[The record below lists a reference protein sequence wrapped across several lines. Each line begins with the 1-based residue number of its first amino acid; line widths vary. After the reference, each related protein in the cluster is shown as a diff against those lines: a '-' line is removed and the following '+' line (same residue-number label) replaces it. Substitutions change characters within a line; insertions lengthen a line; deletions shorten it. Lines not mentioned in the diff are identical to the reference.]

1 MRWLVT
7 GGVGFIGTNLV
18 DHLMHAGHEVVIVD
32 DLSRAGVDANAQFLR
47 EHHGL
52 ASQVIDVSD
61 REAMHA
67 FLGAQDPFDAIAHLA
82 GQVSLM
88 ASIEDPMRDFQVNA
102 LGTLNILEYVRLR
115 SPQTVVIGM
124 SSNKLYGDL
133 SGVRIVEEAT
143 RYAAPDWP
151 RGFDETL
158 PMDFHGPYG
167 CSKGVADQYLG
178 DYARTFGLRTAS
190 LRQSSVY
197 GPHQHPRSDQGWV
210 AHLLTEAVA
219 DRPIQLNGIGKQ
231 VRDLLHAT
239 DLARLFDALA
249 AAAAP
254 GTPLQVNVGG
264 GPDRSLSILE
274 LFAWLEDRLGRPVRY
289 ATGPERPSDQKVF
302 VSSNVKVTEATGWS
316 PRLTVDKGLDAL
328 LAAAG
333 EKSFPSH

>member
-18 DHLMHAGHEVVIVD
+18 DHLMQQGHDVVLLD
-32 DLSRAGVDANAQFLR
+32 DMSRGGVEANAAFLADR
-47 EHHGL
+47 HGVEPAL
-52 ASQVIDVSD
+52 IDVAD
-61 REAMHA
+61 GAALER
-67 FLGAQDPFDAIAHLA
+67 FLAGQDPFDAIAHLA

-102 LGTLNILEYVRLR
+102 LGTLNVLEHVRLH
-115 SPQTVVIGM
+115 SPGTVVMGM

-133 SGVRIVEEAT
+133 SAVRIVEEPT
-143 RYAAPDWP
+143 RYVAPDWP
-151 RGFDETL
+151 RGFDESL

-178 DYARTFGLRTAS
+178 DYARTYGLRTAS

-210 AHLLTEAVA
+210 AHLLAEAVA
-219 DRPIQLNGIGKQ
+219 GNPIQLNGVGKQ

-239 DLARLFDALA
+239 DLARLFERLA
-249 AAAAP
+249 EATQP
-254 GTPLQVNVGG
+254 GAPLQVNVGG
-264 GPDRSLSILE
+264 GPDRTLSILE
-274 LFAWLEDRLGRPVRY
+274 LFAWLEERLGRPVEY

-302 VSSNVKVTEATGWS
+302 VSDNVSVSRTTGWE
-316 PRLTVDKGLDAL
+316 PRVTVDEGLTAL
-328 LAAAG
+328 LDAAG
-333 EKSFPSH
+333 EGTAGR

>member
-18 DHLMHAGHEVVIVD
+18 DHLMQQGHDVVVLD
-32 DLSRAGVDANAQFLR
+32 DMSRGGVEANAAFQADR
-47 EHHGL
+47 HGVEPAL
-52 ASQVIDVSD
+52 IDVAD
-61 REAMHA
+61 GAALEG
-67 FLGAQDPFDAIAHLA
+67 FLTGQDPFDAIAHLA

-88 ASIEDPMRDFQVNA
+88 ASIDDPIRDFQVNA
-102 LGTLNILEYVRLR
+102 LGTLNVLEHVRLH
-115 SPQTVVIGM
+115 SPGTVVMGM

-133 SGVRIVEEAT
+133 SAVRIVEEPT
-143 RYAAPDWP
+143 RYVAPDWP
-151 RGFDETL
+151 RGFDESL

-178 DYARTFGLRTAS
+178 DYARTYGLRTAS

-210 AHLLTEAVA
+210 AHLLAEAVA
-219 DRPIQLNGIGKQ
+219 GNPIQLNGVGKQ

-239 DLARLFDALA
+239 DLARLFERLA
-249 AAAAP
+249 EAAQP
-254 GTPLQVNVGG
+254 GAPLQVNVGG

-274 LFAWLEDRLGRPVRY
+274 LFAWLEDRLGRPVEY

-302 VSSNVKVTEATGWS
+302 VSDNVSVSRATGWE
-316 PRLTVDKGLDAL
+316 PRVTVDEGLTAL
-328 LAAAG
+328 LDAAG
-333 EKSFPSH
+333 EGTAGR

>member
-18 DHLMHAGHEVVIVD
+18 DHLMQQGHDVVVLD
-32 DLSRAGVDANAQFLR
+32 DMSRGGVEANAAFLADR
-47 EHHGL
+47 HGVQPAL
-52 ASQVIDVSD
+52 IDVAD
-61 REAMHA
+61 GAALGR
-67 FLGAQDPFDAIAHLA
+67 FLAGQDPFDAIAHLA

-102 LGTLNILEYVRLR
+102 LGTLNMLEHVRLN
-115 SPQTVVIGM
+115 SPGTVVMGM

-133 SGVRIVEEAT
+133 SAVRIVEEPT
-143 RYAAPDWP
+143 RYVAPDWP
-151 RGFDETL
+151 RGFDESL

-178 DYARTFGLRTAS
+178 DYARTYRLRTAS

-210 AHLLTEAVA
+210 AHLLAEAVA
-219 DRPIQLNGIGKQ
+219 GNPIQLNGVGKQ

-239 DLARLFDALA
+239 DLARLFERLA
-249 AAAAP
+249 EAAQP
-254 GTPLQVNVGG
+254 GAPLQVNVGG

-274 LFAWLEDRLGRPVRY
+274 LFAWLEDRLGRPVEY

-302 VSSNVKVTEATGWS
+302 VSDNVSVSRATGWE
-316 PRLTVDKGLDAL
+316 PRVTVDEGLTAL
-328 LAAAG
+328 LDAAG
-333 EKSFPSH
+333 EGTAGR

>member
-18 DHLMHAGHEVVIVD
+18 DHLMQQGHDVVVLD
-32 DLSRAGVDANAQFLR
+32 DMSRGGVEANAAFLADR
-47 EHHGL
+47 HGVQPAL
-52 ASQVIDVSD
+52 IDVAD
-61 REAMHA
+61 GAA
-67 FLGAQDPFDAIAHLA
+67 LGGFLAGQDPFDAIAHLA

-102 LGTLNILEYVRLR
+102 LGTLNVLEHVRLN
-115 SPQTVVIGM
+115 SPGTVVMGM

-133 SGVRIVEEAT
+133 SAVRIVEEPT
-143 RYAAPDWP
+143 RYVAPDWP
-151 RGFDETL
+151 RGFDESL

-178 DYARTFGLRTAS
+178 DYARTYGLRTAS

-210 AHLLTEAVA
+210 AHLLAEAVA
-219 DRPIQLNGIGKQ
+219 GNPIQLNGVGKQ

-239 DLARLFDALA
+239 DLARLFERLA
-249 AAAAP
+249 EAAQP
-254 GTPLQVNVGG
+254 GAPLQVNVGG

-274 LFAWLEDRLGRPVRY
+274 LFAWLEDRLGRPVEY

-302 VSSNVKVTEATGWS
+302 VSDNVSVSRATGWE
-316 PRLTVDKGLDAL
+316 PRVTVDEGLTAL
-328 LAAAG
+328 LDAAG
-333 EKSFPSH
+333 EGTAGR

>member
-18 DHLMHAGHEVVIVD
+18 DHLMQQGHDVVLLD
-32 DLSRAGVDANAQFLR
+32 DMSRGGVEANAAFLADR
-47 EHHGL
+47 HGVEPAL
-52 ASQVIDVSD
+52 IDVAD
-61 REAMHA
+61 GAALER
-67 FLGAQDPFDAIAHLA
+67 FLAGQDPFDAIAHLA

-102 LGTLNILEYVRLR
+102 LGTLNVLEHVRLH
-115 SPQTVVIGM
+115 SPGTVVMGM

-133 SGVRIVEEAT
+133 SAVRIVEEPT
-143 RYAAPDWP
+143 RYVAPDWP
-151 RGFDETL
+151 RGFDESL

-178 DYARTFGLRTAS
+178 DYARTYGLRTAS

-210 AHLLTEAVA
+210 AHLLAEAVA
-219 DRPIQLNGIGKQ
+219 GNPIQLNGVGKQ

-239 DLARLFDALA
+239 DLARLFERLA
-249 AAAAP
+249 EAAQP
-254 GTPLQVNVGG
+254 GAPLQVNVGG
-264 GPDRSLSILE
+264 GPDRTLSILE
-274 LFAWLEDRLGRPVRY
+274 LFAWLEERLGRPVEY

-302 VSSNVKVTEATGWS
+302 VSDNVSVSRTTGWE
-316 PRLTVDKGLDAL
+316 PRVTVDEGLTAL
-328 LAAAG
+328 LDAAG
-333 EKSFPSH
+333 EGTAGR

>member
-18 DHLMHAGHEVVIVD
+18 DHLMQQGHDVVVLD
-32 DLSRAGVDANAQFLR
+32 DMSRGGVEANAAFLADR
-47 EHHGL
+47 HGVEPAL
-52 ASQVIDVSD
+52 IDVAD
-61 REAMHA
+61 GAALER
-67 FLGAQDPFDAIAHLA
+67 FLTGQDPFDAIAHLA

-102 LGTLNILEYVRLR
+102 LGTLNVLEHVRLH
-115 SPQTVVIGM
+115 SPGTVVMGM

-133 SGVRIVEEAT
+133 SAVRIVEEPT
-143 RYAAPDWP
+143 RYVAPDWP
-151 RGFDETL
+151 RGFDESL

-178 DYARTFGLRTAS
+178 DYARTYGLRTAS

-210 AHLLTEAVA
+210 AHLLAEAVA
-219 DRPIQLNGIGKQ
+219 GNPIQLNGVGKQ

-239 DLARLFDALA
+239 DLARLFERLA
-249 AAAAP
+249 EAAQP
-254 GTPLQVNVGG
+254 GAPLQVNVGG
-264 GPDRSLSILE
+264 GPDRTLSILE
-274 LFAWLEDRLGRPVRY
+274 LFAWLEERLGRPVEY

-302 VSSNVKVTEATGWS
+302 VSDNVSVSRATGWE
-316 PRLTVDKGLDAL
+316 PRVTVDEGLTAL
-328 LAAAG
+328 LDAAG
-333 EKSFPSH
+333 EGTAGR

>member
-18 DHLMHAGHEVVIVD
+18 DHLMQQGHDVVVLD
-32 DLSRAGVDANAQFLR
+32 DMSRGGVEANAAFLADR
-47 EHHGL
+47 HGVEPAL
-52 ASQVIDVSD
+52 IDVAD
-61 REAMHA
+61 GAALEG
-67 FLGAQDPFDAIAHLA
+67 FLTGQDPFDAIAHLA

-88 ASIEDPMRDFQVNA
+88 ASIDDPMRDFQVNA
-102 LGTLNILEYVRLR
+102 LGTLNVLEHVRLH
-115 SPQTVVIGM
+115 SPGTVVMGM

-133 SGVRIVEEAT
+133 SAVRIVEEPT
-143 RYAAPDWP
+143 RYVAPDWP
-151 RGFDETL
+151 RGFDESL

-178 DYARTFGLRTAS
+178 DYARTYGLRTAS

-210 AHLLTEAVA
+210 AHLLAEAVA
-219 DRPIQLNGIGKQ
+219 GNPIQLNGVGKQ

-239 DLARLFDALA
+239 DLAWLFERLAEA
-249 AAAAP
+249 TQP
-254 GTPLQVNVGG
+254 GAPLQVNVGG

-274 LFAWLEDRLGRPVRY
+274 LFAWLEDRLGRPVEY

-302 VSSNVKVTEATGWS
+302 VSDNVSVSRATGWE
-316 PRLTVDKGLDAL
+316 PRVTVDEGLMAL
-328 LAAAG
+328 LDAAG
-333 EKSFPSH
+333 EGTAGR

>member
-18 DHLMHAGHEVVIVD
+18 DHLMQQGHDVVVLD
-32 DLSRAGVDANAQFLR
+32 DMSRGGVEANAAFLADR
-47 EHHGL
+47 HGVEPAL
-52 ASQVIDVSD
+52 IDVAD
-61 REAMHA
+61 GAALER
-67 FLGAQDPFDAIAHLA
+67 FLTGQDPFDAIAHLA

-102 LGTLNILEYVRLR
+102 LGTLNVLEHVRLH
-115 SPQTVVIGM
+115 SPGTVVMGM

-133 SGVRIVEEAT
+133 SAVRIVEEPT
-143 RYAAPDWP
+143 RYVAPDWP
-151 RGFDETL
+151 RGFDESL

-178 DYARTFGLRTAS
+178 DYARTYGLRTAS

-210 AHLLTEAVA
+210 AHLLAEAVA
-219 DRPIQLNGIGKQ
+219 GNPIQLNGVGKQ

-239 DLARLFDALA
+239 DLARLFERLA
-249 AAAAP
+249 EATQP
-254 GTPLQVNVGG
+254 GAPLQVNVGG
-264 GPDRSLSILE
+264 GPDRTLSILE
-274 LFAWLEDRLGRPVRY
+274 LFAWLEERLGRPVEY

-302 VSSNVKVTEATGWS
+302 VSDNVSVSRATGWE
-316 PRLTVDKGLDAL
+316 PRVTVDEGLTAL
-328 LAAAG
+328 LDAAG
-333 EKSFPSH
+333 EGTAGR

>member
-18 DHLMHAGHEVVIVD
+18 DHLMQQGHDVVVLD
-32 DLSRAGVDANAQFLR
+32 DMSRGGVEANA
-47 EHHGL
+47 
-52 ASQVIDVSD
+52 
-61 REAMHA
+61 A
-67 FLGAQDPFDAIAHLA
+67 FLADRHGVEPALIDIADGAALEGFLAGQDPFDAIAHLA

-102 LGTLNILEYVRLR
+102 LGTLNVLEHVRLH
-115 SPQTVVIGM
+115 STGTVVMGM

-133 SGVRIVEEAT
+133 SAVRIVEEPT
-143 RYAAPDWP
+143 RYVAPDWP
-151 RGFDETL
+151 RGFDESL

-178 DYARTFGLRTAS
+178 DYARTYGLRTAS

-210 AHLLTEAVA
+210 AHLLAEAVA
-219 DRPIQLNGIGKQ
+219 GNPIQLNGVGKQ

-239 DLARLFDALA
+239 DLARLFERLA
-249 AAAAP
+249 EAAQP
-254 GTPLQVNVGG
+254 GAPLQVNVGG
-264 GPDRSLSILE
+264 GPDRTLSILE
-274 LFAWLEDRLGRPVRY
+274 LFAWVEDRLGRPVEY

-302 VSSNVKVTEATGWS
+302 VSDNVSVSRATGWE
-316 PRLTVDKGLDAL
+316 PRVTVDEGLTAL
-328 LAAAG
+328 LDAAG
-333 EKSFPSH
+333 EGTAGR

>member
-18 DHLMHAGHEVVIVD
+18 DHLMQQGHDVVVLD
-32 DLSRAGVDANAQFLR
+32 DMSRGGVEANAAFLADR
-47 EHHGL
+47 HGVEPAL
-52 ASQVIDVSD
+52 IDVAD
-61 REAMHA
+61 GAALER
-67 FLGAQDPFDAIAHLA
+67 FLAGQDPFDAIAHLA

-102 LGTLNILEYVRLR
+102 LGTLNVLEHVRLH
-115 SPQTVVIGM
+115 SPGTVVMGM

-133 SGVRIVEEAT
+133 SAVRIVEEPT
-143 RYAAPDWP
+143 RYVAPDWP
-151 RGFDETL
+151 RGFDESL

-178 DYARTFGLRTAS
+178 DYARTYGLRTAS

-210 AHLLTEAVA
+210 AHLLAEAVA
-219 DRPIQLNGIGKQ
+219 GNPIQLNGVGKQ

-239 DLARLFDALA
+239 DLARLFERLA
-249 AAAAP
+249 EAAQP
-254 GTPLQVNVGG
+254 GAPLQVNVGG
-264 GPDRSLSILE
+264 GPDRTLSILE
-274 LFAWLEDRLGRPVRY
+274 LFAWLEDRLGRPVEY

-302 VSSNVKVTEATGWS
+302 VSDNVSVSRATGWE
-316 PRLTVDKGLDAL
+316 PRVTVDEGLTAL
-328 LAAAG
+328 LDAAG
-333 EKSFPSH
+333 EGTAGR

>member
-18 DHLMHAGHEVVIVD
+18 DHLMQQGHDVVVLD
-32 DLSRAGVDANAQFLR
+32 DMSRGGVEANAAFQADR
-47 EHHGL
+47 HGVEPAL
-52 ASQVIDVSD
+52 IDVAD
-61 REAMHA
+61 GAALEG
-67 FLGAQDPFDAIAHLA
+67 FLTGQDPFDAIAHLA

-88 ASIEDPMRDFQVNA
+88 ASIDDPIRDFQVNA
-102 LGTLNILEYVRLR
+102 LGTLNVLEHVRLN
-115 SPQTVVIGM
+115 SPGTVVMGM

-133 SGVRIVEEAT
+133 SAVRIVEEPT
-143 RYAAPDWP
+143 RYVAPDWP
-151 RGFDETL
+151 RGFDESL

-178 DYARTFGLRTAS
+178 DYARTYGLRTAS

-210 AHLLTEAVA
+210 AHLLAEAVA
-219 DRPIQLNGIGKQ
+219 GNPIQLNGVGKQ

-239 DLARLFDALA
+239 DLARLFERLA
-249 AAAAP
+249 EAAQP
-254 GTPLQVNVGG
+254 GAPLQVNVGG

-274 LFAWLEDRLGRPVRY
+274 LFAWLEDRLGRPVEY

-302 VSSNVKVTEATGWS
+302 VSDNVSVSRATGWE
-316 PRLTVDKGLDAL
+316 PRVTVDEGLTAL
-328 LAAAG
+328 LDAAG
-333 EKSFPSH
+333 EGTAGR

>member
-18 DHLMHAGHEVVIVD
+18 DHLMQQGHDVVVLD
-32 DLSRAGVDANAQFLR
+32 DMSRGGVEANAAFLADR
-47 EHHGL
+47 HGVEPAL
-52 ASQVIDVSD
+52 IDVAD
-61 REAMHA
+61 GAALEG
-67 FLGAQDPFDAIAHLA
+67 FLAGQDPFDAIAHLA

-88 ASIEDPMRDFQVNA
+88 ASIEDPIRDFQVNA
-102 LGTLNILEYVRLR
+102 LGTLNVLEHVRLN
-115 SPQTVVIGM
+115 SPGTVVMGM

-133 SGVRIVEEAT
+133 SVVRIVEELT
-143 RYAAPDWP
+143 RYVAPDWP
-151 RGFDETL
+151 RGFDESL

-178 DYARTFGLRTAS
+178 DYARTYGLRTAS

-210 AHLLTEAVA
+210 AHLLAEAVA
-219 DRPIQLNGIGKQ
+219 GNPIQLNGVGKQ

-239 DLARLFDALA
+239 DLARLFERLA
-249 AAAAP
+249 EAAQP
-254 GTPLQVNVGG
+254 GAPLQVNVGG

-274 LFAWLEDRLGRPVRY
+274 LFAWLEDRLGRPVEY

-302 VSSNVKVTEATGWS
+302 VSDNVSVSRATGWE
-316 PRLTVDKGLDAL
+316 PRVTVDEGLTAL
-328 LAAAG
+328 LEAAG
-333 EKSFPSH
+333 EGTAGR

>member
-18 DHLMHAGHEVVIVD
+18 DHLMQQGHDVVVLD
-32 DLSRAGVDANAQFLR
+32 DMSRGGVEANAAFLADR
-47 EHHGL
+47 HGVEPAL
-52 ASQVIDVSD
+52 IDVAD
-61 REAMHA
+61 GAALER
-67 FLGAQDPFDAIAHLA
+67 FLAGQDPFDAIAHLA

-102 LGTLNILEYVRLR
+102 LGTLNVLEHVRLH
-115 SPQTVVIGM
+115 STGTVVMGM

-133 SGVRIVEEAT
+133 SAVRIVEEPT
-143 RYAAPDWP
+143 RYVAPDWP
-151 RGFDETL
+151 RGFDESL

-178 DYARTFGLRTAS
+178 DYARTYGLRTAS

-210 AHLLTEAVA
+210 AHLLAEAVA
-219 DRPIQLNGIGKQ
+219 GNPIQLNGVGKQ

-239 DLARLFDALA
+239 DLARLFERLA
-249 AAAAP
+249 EAAQP
-254 GTPLQVNVGG
+254 GAPLQVNVGG
-264 GPDRSLSILE
+264 GPDRTLSILE
-274 LFAWLEDRLGRPVRY
+274 LFAWVEDRLGRPVEY

-302 VSSNVKVTEATGWS
+302 VSDNVSVSRATGWE
-316 PRLTVDKGLDAL
+316 PRVTVDEGLTAL
-328 LAAAG
+328 LDAAG
-333 EKSFPSH
+333 EGTAGR

>member
-18 DHLMHAGHEVVIVD
+18 DHLMQQGHDVVVLD
-32 DLSRAGVDANAQFLR
+32 DMSRGGVEANAAFLADR
-47 EHHGL
+47 HGVQPAL
-52 ASQVIDVSD
+52 IDVAD
-61 REAMHA
+61 GAALGR
-67 FLGAQDPFDAIAHLA
+67 FLAGQDPFDAIAHLA

-102 LGTLNILEYVRLR
+102 LGTLNMLEHVRLN
-115 SPQTVVIGM
+115 SPGTVVMGM

-133 SGVRIVEEAT
+133 SAVRIVEEPT
-143 RYAAPDWP
+143 RYVAPDWP
-151 RGFDETL
+151 RGFDESL

-178 DYARTFGLRTAS
+178 DYARTYGLRTAS

-210 AHLLTEAVA
+210 AHLLAEAVA
-219 DRPIQLNGIGKQ
+219 GNPIQLNGVGKQ

-239 DLARLFDALA
+239 DLARLFERLA
-249 AAAAP
+249 EAAQP
-254 GTPLQVNVGG
+254 GAPLQVNVGG

-274 LFAWLEDRLGRPVRY
+274 LFAWLEARLGRPVEY

-302 VSSNVKVTEATGWS
+302 VSDNVSVSRATGWE
-316 PRLTVDKGLDAL
+316 PRVTVDEGLTAL
-328 LAAAG
+328 LDAAG
-333 EKSFPSH
+333 EGTAGR

>member
-18 DHLMHAGHEVVIVD
+18 DHLMQQGHDVVVLD
-32 DLSRAGVDANAQFLR
+32 DMSRGGVEANAAFLADR
-47 EHHGL
+47 HGVEPAL
-52 ASQVIDVSD
+52 IDVAD
-61 REAMHA
+61 GAALER
-67 FLGAQDPFDAIAHLA
+67 FLTGQDPFDAIAHLA

-102 LGTLNILEYVRLR
+102 LGTLNVLEHVRLH
-115 SPQTVVIGM
+115 SPGTVVMGM

-133 SGVRIVEEAT
+133 SAVRIVEEPT
-143 RYAAPDWP
+143 RYVAPDWP
-151 RGFDETL
+151 RGFDESL

-178 DYARTFGLRTAS
+178 DYARTYGLRTAS

-210 AHLLTEAVA
+210 AHLLAEAVA
-219 DRPIQLNGIGKQ
+219 GNPIQLNGVGKQ

-239 DLARLFDALA
+239 DLARLFERLA
-249 AAAAP
+249 EAAQP
-254 GTPLQVNVGG
+254 GAPLQVNVGG
-264 GPDRSLSILE
+264 GPDRTLSILE
-274 LFAWLEDRLGRPVRY
+274 LFAWLEERLGRPVEY

-302 VSSNVKVTEATGWS
+302 VSDNVSVSRTTGWE
-316 PRLTVDKGLDAL
+316 PRVTVDEGLTAL
-328 LAAAG
+328 LDAAG
-333 EKSFPSH
+333 EGTAGR

>member
-18 DHLMHAGHEVVIVD
+18 DHLMQQGHDVMVLD
-32 DLSRAGVDANAQFLR
+32 DMSRAGVDANARFLADR
-47 EHHGL
+47 HGL
-52 ASQVIDVSD
+52 APEVIDVANGAALG
-61 REAMHA
+61 R
-67 FLGAQDPFDAIAHLA
+67 FLAGQDPFDAIAHLA

-88 ASIEDPMRDFQVNA
+88 ASIQDPMRDFQVNA
-102 LGTLNILEYVRLR
+102 LGTLNILEHVRLH
-115 SPQTVVIGM
+115 SPGTVVMGM

-133 SGVRIVEEAT
+133 SAVRIVEEPT
-143 RYAAPDWP
+143 RYVAPDWP
-151 RGFDETL
+151 RGFDESL

-178 DYARTFGLRTAS
+178 DYSRTYGLRTAS

-210 AHLLTEAVA
+210 AHLLAEAVA
-219 DRPIQLNGIGKQ
+219 SNPIQLNGVGKQ

-239 DLARLFDALA
+239 DLARLFERLA
-249 AAAAP
+249 EATQP
-254 GTPLQVNVGG
+254 GAPLQVNVGG

-274 LFAWLEDRLGRPVRY
+274 LFAWLEDRLGRPVEY

-302 VSSNVKVTEATGWS
+302 VSDNVSVSRATGWE
-316 PRLTVDKGLDAL
+316 PRVTVDEGLTAL
-328 LAAAG
+328 LEAAG
-333 EKSFPSH
+333 EGIAGR

>member
-18 DHLMHAGHEVVIVD
+18 DHLMQQGHDVVVLD
-32 DLSRAGVDANAQFLR
+32 DMSRGGVEANAAFLADR
-47 EHHGL
+47 HGVEPAL
-52 ASQVIDVSD
+52 IDVAD
-61 REAMHA
+61 GAALER
-67 FLGAQDPFDAIAHLA
+67 FLAGQDPFDAIAHLA

-102 LGTLNILEYVRLR
+102 LGTLNVLEHVRLH
-115 SPQTVVIGM
+115 SPGTVVMGM

-133 SGVRIVEEAT
+133 SAVRIVEEPT
-143 RYAAPDWP
+143 RYVAPDWP
-151 RGFDETL
+151 RGFDESL

-178 DYARTFGLRTAS
+178 DYARTYGLRTAS

-210 AHLLTEAVA
+210 AHLLAEAVA
-219 DRPIQLNGIGKQ
+219 GNPIQLNGVGKQ

-239 DLARLFDALA
+239 DLARLFERLA
-249 AAAAP
+249 EAAQP
-254 GTPLQVNVGG
+254 GAPLQVNVGG
-264 GPDRSLSILE
+264 GPDRTLSILE
-274 LFAWLEDRLGRPVRY
+274 LFAWLEERLGRPVEY

-302 VSSNVKVTEATGWS
+302 VSDNVSVSRATGWE
-316 PRLTVDKGLDAL
+316 PRVTVDEGLTALLDA
-328 LAAAG
+328 AAEGTAG
-333 EKSFPSH
+333 R